1 VKRFDASSARRYN
14 KKVVFITTKF
24 KKNYLFFSFEKL
36 TIEKQKKEVKNMA
49 TKNTKKNSENEAE
62 KTQKSAS
69 TEKNLSV
76 ENDVSKTQKI
86 RSYRDLK
93 LKALK
98 REKLEE
104 WELKKI
110 ADRIVFLKDE
120 KEKLK
125 EQKKA
130 VTEELEELK
139 IILKTYKNFTKI

>member
-1 VKRFDASSARRYN
+1 
-14 KKVVFITTKF
+14 
-24 KKNYLFFSFEKL
+24 
-36 TIEKQKKEVKNMA
+36 MA
-49 TKNTKKNSENEAE
+49 TKNTKKNLENESE

-76 ENDVSKTQKI
+76 ENDVSKVKKI

-98 REKLEE
+98 REKLED

-110 ADRIVFLKDE
+110 ADRISFLKDE

-139 IILKTYKNFTKI
+139 ITLKTYNK

>member
-1 VKRFDASSARRYN
+1 MV
-14 KKVVFITTKF
+14 
-24 KKNYLFFSFEKL
+24 
-36 TIEKQKKEVKNMA
+36 
-49 TKNTKKNSENEAE
+49 TKNTKKNLENEAE
-62 KTQKSAS
+62 KTQKSVS
-69 TEKNLSV
+69 TEKNSTSK
-76 ENDVSKTQKI
+76 NDVSKTQKI

-98 REKLEE
+98 REKLED

-110 ADRIVFLKDE
+110 ADRISFLKDE

>member
-1 VKRFDASSARRYN
+1 
-14 KKVVFITTKF
+14 
-24 KKNYLFFSFEKL
+24 
-36 TIEKQKKEVKNMA
+36 MA
-49 TKNTKKNSENEAE
+49 TKNTKKNLENESE

-76 ENDVSKTQKI
+76 ENDVSKVKKI

-98 REKLEE
+98 REKLED

-110 ADRIVFLKDE
+110 AARISFLKDE

-139 IILKTYKNFTKI
+139 IILKTYKK

>member
-1 VKRFDASSARRYN
+1 MV
-14 KKVVFITTKF
+14 
-24 KKNYLFFSFEKL
+24 
-36 TIEKQKKEVKNMA
+36 

-62 KTQKSAS
+62 KTQKLAS

-76 ENDVSKTQKI
+76 ENDVLKVKKI

-98 REKLEE
+98 REKLED

>member
-1 VKRFDASSARRYN
+1 MV
-14 KKVVFITTKF
+14 
-24 KKNYLFFSFEKL
+24 
-36 TIEKQKKEVKNMA
+36 

-62 KTQKSAS
+62 KTQKLAS

-76 ENDVSKTQKI
+76 ENDVLKVKKI

-98 REKLEE
+98 REKLED

-110 ADRIVFLKDE
+110 ADRIAFLKVE
-120 KEKLK
+120 NEKLK

-130 VTEELEELK
+130 VSEELQELK
-139 IILKTYKNFTKI
+139 IILKTYIFTKI

>member
-1 VKRFDASSARRYN
+1 
-14 KKVVFITTKF
+14 
-24 KKNYLFFSFEKL
+24 
-36 TIEKQKKEVKNMA
+36 MA
-49 TKNTKKNSENEAE
+49 TKNTKKNLENESE

-76 ENDVSKTQKI
+76 ENDVSKVKKI

-98 REKLEE
+98 REKLED

-110 ADRIVFLKDE
+110 ADRISFLKDE

-139 IILKTYKNFTKI
+139 IILKT

>member
-1 VKRFDASSARRYN
+1 
-14 KKVVFITTKF
+14 
-24 KKNYLFFSFEKL
+24 
-36 TIEKQKKEVKNMA
+36 MA

-62 KTQKSAS
+62 KTQKSVS

-93 LKALK
+93 LKALR

-110 ADRIVFLKDE
+110 ADRIAFLKDE

>member
-1 VKRFDASSARRYN
+1 
-14 KKVVFITTKF
+14 
-24 KKNYLFFSFEKL
+24 
-36 TIEKQKKEVKNMA
+36 MA
-49 TKNTKKNSENEAE
+49 TKNTKKNLENESE
-62 KTQKSAS
+62 KTQKSTS

-76 ENDVSKTQKI
+76 ENDVSKVKKI

-98 REKLEE
+98 REKLED

-110 ADRIVFLKDE
+110 ADRISFLKDE

-139 IILKTYKNFTKI
+139 IILKTYKK

>member
-1 VKRFDASSARRYN
+1 MV
-14 KKVVFITTKF
+14 
-24 KKNYLFFSFEKL
+24 
-36 TIEKQKKEVKNMA
+36 

-62 KTQKSAS
+62 KTQKSVS
-69 TEKNLSV
+69 TEKNSTSK
-76 ENDVSKTQKI
+76 NDVSKTQKI

-98 REKLEE
+98 REKLED

-110 ADRIVFLKDE
+110 ADRISFLKDE

>member
-1 VKRFDASSARRYN
+1 MVA
-14 KKVVFITTKF
+14 
-24 KKNYLFFSFEKL
+24 
-36 TIEKQKKEVKNMA
+36 
-49 TKNTKKNSENEAE
+49 KNTKKNSENEAE
-62 KTQKSAS
+62 KTQKSTS

-76 ENDVSKTQKI
+76 ENDVSKAKKI

-98 REKLEE
+98 REKLED

-110 ADRIVFLKDE
+110 AERIAFLKDE

-139 IILKTYKNFTKI
+139 IILKTYK

>member
-1 VKRFDASSARRYN
+1 MV
-14 KKVVFITTKF
+14 
-24 KKNYLFFSFEKL
+24 
-36 TIEKQKKEVKNMA
+36 
-49 TKNTKKNSENEAE
+49 TKNTKKNLENEVE
-62 KTQKSAS
+62 KTQK
-69 TEKNLSV
+69 SV

-110 ADRIVFLKDE
+110 ADRIAFLKVE

-139 IILKTYKNFTKI
+139 IILKTYK

>member
-1 VKRFDASSARRYN
+1 MV
-14 KKVVFITTKF
+14 
-24 KKNYLFFSFEKL
+24 
-36 TIEKQKKEVKNMA
+36 

-62 KTQKSAS
+62 KTQK
-69 TEKNLSV
+69 SV

-98 REKLEE
+98 REKLED

-110 ADRIVFLKDE
+110 ADRISFLKVE

-139 IILKTYKNFTKI
+139 IILKTYK

>member
-1 VKRFDASSARRYN
+1 
-14 KKVVFITTKF
+14 
-24 KKNYLFFSFEKL
+24 
-36 TIEKQKKEVKNMA
+36 MA
-49 TKNTKKNSENEAE
+49 TKNTKKNLENESE

-76 ENDVSKTQKI
+76 ENDVSKVKKI

-98 REKLEE
+98 REKLED

-110 ADRIVFLKDE
+110 ADRISFLKDE

-139 IILKTYKNFTKI
+139 IILKSYKK

>member
-1 VKRFDASSARRYN
+1 
-14 KKVVFITTKF
+14 
-24 KKNYLFFSFEKL
+24 
-36 TIEKQKKEVKNMA
+36 MA
-49 TKNTKKNSENEAE
+49 TKNTKKNLENESE

-76 ENDVSKTQKI
+76 ENDVSKVKKI

-98 REKLEE
+98 REKLED

-110 ADRIVFLKDE
+110 ADRISFLKDE

-139 IILKTYKNFTKI
+139 IMLKTYKK

>member
-1 VKRFDASSARRYN
+1 MV
-14 KKVVFITTKF
+14 
-24 KKNYLFFSFEKL
+24 
-36 TIEKQKKEVKNMA
+36 

-62 KTQKSAS
+62 KTQKSVS
-69 TEKNLSV
+69 TEKNSTSK
-76 ENDVSKTQKI
+76 NDVSKKQKI

-98 REKLEE
+98 REKLED

-110 ADRIVFLKDE
+110 ADRISFLKDE

>member
-1 VKRFDASSARRYN
+1 
-14 KKVVFITTKF
+14 
-24 KKNYLFFSFEKL
+24 
-36 TIEKQKKEVKNMA
+36 MA

-62 KTQKSAS
+62 KTQKSSS
-69 TEKNLSV
+69 TEKNLTS
-76 ENDVSKTQKI
+76 ENDVSKAKKI

-98 REKLEE
+98 REKLED

-110 ADRIVFLKDE
+110 ADRIAFLKDE

-130 VTEELEELK
+130 VTEELQELK
-139 IILKTYKNFTKI
+139 IILKTYKK

>member
-1 VKRFDASSARRYN
+1 MV
-14 KKVVFITTKF
+14 
-24 KKNYLFFSFEKL
+24 
-36 TIEKQKKEVKNMA
+36 

-62 KTQKSAS
+62 KTQKSVS
-69 TEKNLSV
+69 TEKKLSV

-98 REKLEE
+98 REKLEA
-104 WELKKI
+104 WELEKI
-110 ADRIVFLKDE
+110 ADRISFLKDE

>member
-1 VKRFDASSARRYN
+1 MV
-14 KKVVFITTKF
+14 
-24 KKNYLFFSFEKL
+24 
-36 TIEKQKKEVKNMA
+36 

-62 KTQKSAS
+62 KTQK
-69 TEKNLSV
+69 SV

-139 IILKTYKNFTKI
+139 IILKTYKK

>member
-1 VKRFDASSARRYN
+1 
-14 KKVVFITTKF
+14 
-24 KKNYLFFSFEKL
+24 
-36 TIEKQKKEVKNMA
+36 MA

-69 TEKNLSV
+69 NSNEKNLSV
-76 ENDVSKTQKI
+76 ENDVSKAKKI

-93 LKALK
+93 LKALR

-110 ADRIVFLKDE
+110 ADRIAFLKDE

-130 VTEELEELK
+130 VSEELQELK
-139 IILKTYKNFTKI
+139 IILKTYKK

>member
-1 VKRFDASSARRYN
+1 
-14 KKVVFITTKF
+14 
-24 KKNYLFFSFEKL
+24 
-36 TIEKQKKEVKNMA
+36 MA
-49 TKNTKKNSENEAE
+49 TKNTKKNLENESE

-76 ENDVSKTQKI
+76 ENDVSKVKKI

-93 LKALK
+93 LNALK
-98 REKLEE
+98 REKLED

-110 ADRIVFLKDE
+110 ADRISFLKDE

-139 IILKTYKNFTKI
+139 IILKTYKK

>member
-1 VKRFDASSARRYN
+1 
-14 KKVVFITTKF
+14 
-24 KKNYLFFSFEKL
+24 
-36 TIEKQKKEVKNMA
+36 MA

-62 KTQKSAS
+62 
-69 TEKNLSV
+69 
-76 ENDVSKTQKI
+76 KTQKI

-98 REKLEE
+98 REKLED

-139 IILKTYKNFTKI
+139 IILKTYKK

>member
-1 VKRFDASSARRYN
+1 
-14 KKVVFITTKF
+14 
-24 KKNYLFFSFEKL
+24 
-36 TIEKQKKEVKNMA
+36 MA

-93 LKALK
+93 LKALR

-110 ADRIVFLKDE
+110 ADRIAFLKDE

-125 EQKKA
+125 EQKKQ
-130 VTEELEELK
+130 LQ
-139 IILKTYKNFTKI
+139 KNFRNSKSS

>member
-1 VKRFDASSARRYN
+1 
-14 KKVVFITTKF
+14 
-24 KKNYLFFSFEKL
+24 
-36 TIEKQKKEVKNMA
+36 MA
-49 TKNTKKNSENEAE
+49 TKNTKENLENESE

-76 ENDVSKTQKI
+76 ENDVSKVKKI

-98 REKLEE
+98 REKLED

-110 ADRIVFLKDE
+110 ADRISFLKDE

-139 IILKTYKNFTKI
+139 IILKTYKK